1 MMLHGKYAALDYK
14 TQLPFCFS
22 FSTYCTIH
30 YYTQKGAVFPQLLI
44 VSFFLFYG
52 SCCNSSL
59 VLLSVTD
66 YTAFPLFPTLHSGK
80 SPGRSA
86 LIQERNRLRRR
97 SVIRVGNNNT
107 GL

>member
-1 MMLHGKYAALDYK
+1 MENTQRWIIKRSCRFAFLFLHTALSTIIHK
-14 TQLPFCFS
+14 KELFFHSSLS
-22 FSTYCTIH
+22 F
-30 YYTQKGAVFPQLLI
+30 L
-44 VSFFLFYG
+44 FFLFYG

>member
-1 MMLHGKYAALDYK
+1 MENTQRWIIKRSCRFAFLFLHTAL
-14 TQLPFCFS
+14 
-22 FSTYCTIH
+22 STIIH
-30 YYTQKGAVFPQLLI
+30 KKEL
-44 VSFFLFYG
+44 FFLFYG

-66 YTAFPLFPTLHSGK
+66 YTAFSLFPTAPSGK

>member
-1 MMLHGKYAALDYK
+1 MENTQRWIIKRSCRFAFLFLHIAL
-14 TQLPFCFS
+14 
-22 FSTYCTIH
+22 STIIH
-30 YYTQKGAVFPQLLI
+30 KKELFFHSSL
-44 VSFFLFYG
+44 SFLFYS

-66 YTAFPLFPTLHSGK
+66 YTAFSLFPTLHSGK